1 MKKLCN
7 EGCRFLRQLFNNS
20 NQKVKTMFKNFFKVT
35 LRSLLKSKLFVFI
48 NIIGLGLA
56 LACCIVA
63 YLNYDF
69 AMSYDEQHE
78 NYDEIYMVSTIR
90 DFQGSSI
97 KYGLAPM
104 ALGPMIENDVP
115 GLKGYSRFERTGV
128 TIKKDNNIFNRTF
141 GFVDDD
147 FLDMFSFPLKYGDK
161 NSFKELS
168 TVLISDRAAI
178 SLFGKEDAVGETL
191 EVIVSGKPNL
201 LLTVGGVFTEPDQL
215 STLQFQLISHF
226 ENFHRFRDVE
236 KGDWT
241 VWVDGIF
248 IQTDNPTAAF
258 NVPQALKKHTAAQNA
273 VRPDFL
279 VTDFWMVPMANL
291 PNVQRDYNGT
301 NLGNEALNKAH
312 ISAPGIMAFLILL
325 LACFNFTNTAIAMS
339 NKRLKEI
346 GIRKTVGGSRAQMI
360 FQFLAEN
367 LLLCLLA
374 LGFGL
379 LFASWLVPK
388 YSDMWPNMT
397 VILSLQENPP
407 LVIFL
412 SAVLLGTA
420 LVAGGYPALYVSK
433 FKPVAILRGTLKLDS
448 SSILSKVLLGFQFM
462 ISVLALISGF
472 AFIQNSTYQE
482 KLDQGYDKESML
494 IVQTSDPSEAER
506 FKAQIAQN
514 PNIEMTASTRHH
526 IGWGSSSGLI
536 KSEDTE
542 NQVTVM
548 DIGMDYIELAE
559 LRMLQGRSFSAEN
572 RETDRQSGVIINE
585 RMAGAFG
592 WDDPLGKQVTLYDTI
607 RYNVV
612 GVVKDFYVF
621 GLFDEMVPTML
632 RLRNDDEV
640 NTVVVKVAPS
650 KLGEMD
656 DYLEGVWAEVIPDRP
671 SNVLIH
677 NQDILGGARDVNKN
691 IVAIFI
697 FLSIIAVILS
707 AVGLFTLV
715 SINILSR
722 TKEIGIRK
730 VLGASIPKITGI
742 INRPFLI
749 VVGISAL
756 LGAVAAYMLTGL
768 LMGMIWT
775 YHMQVNFLTIVLP
788 VFSILLI
795 SFLSISG
802 KVVGAAKR
810 NPVESLRYE

>member
-1 MKKLCN
+1 
-7 EGCRFLRQLFNNS
+7 
-20 NQKVKTMFKNFFKVT
+20 MFKNFFKVT
-35 LRSLLKSKLFVFI
+35 VRSLLKSKLFVLI

-69 AMSYDEQHE
+69 AMSFDEQHE
-78 NYDEIYMVSTIR
+78 NSDEIYMVSSIR
-90 DFQGSSI
+90 DFKGSSI
-97 KYGLAPM
+97 RYGMAPLAIGAM
-104 ALGPMIENDVP
+104 VENEVP
-115 GLKGYSRFERTGV
+115 GLKGFSRFERMGV
-128 TIKKDNNIFNRTF
+128 TIKKDDNIFNREL
-141 GFVDDD
+141 GFVDND
-147 FLDMFSFPLKYGDK
+147 FLDMFTYPMKYGDK
-161 NSFKELS
+161 YSFKELS
-168 TVLISDRAAI
+168 TVLISDRTAI
-178 SLFGKEDAVGETL
+178 SLFGKEDVVGETL
-191 EVIVSGKPNL
+191 EIIVSGKPNL
-201 LLTVGGVFTEPDQL
+201 LLTVGGVFEQPGIL
-215 STLQFQLISHF
+215 STLQFQLLSSF
-226 ENFHRFRDVE
+226 ENYYRYLDVE

-241 VWVDGIF
+241 RWVDGVF
-248 IQTDNPTAAF
+248 VQTENPAIAY
-258 NVPQALKKHTAAQNA
+258 NIPQALKKHTAAQNA
-273 VRPDFL
+273 ARPDFTI
-279 VTDFWMVPMANL
+279 TDFWIVPMADL

-301 NLGNEALNKAH
+301 SLGNEALNKAH
-312 ISAPGIMAFLILL
+312 ISAPYIMAFLILL
-325 LACFNFTNTAIAMS
+325 LACFNFTNTAISMS

-346 GIRKTVGGSRAQMI
+346 GIRKTVGGSRGQMI

-379 LFASWLVPK
+379 MFASWLVPK
-388 YSDMWPNMT
+388 YSDMWPNMS
-397 VILSLQENPP
+397 LSLTLLENPP

-412 SAVLLGTA
+412 ILVLLGTA
-420 LVAGGYPALYVSK
+420 LVAGGYPALYVSR
-433 FKPVAILRGTLKLDS
+433 FKPVAILRGTLRLGS
-448 SSILSKVLLGFQFM
+448 SSVLSKILLGFQFM

-472 AFIQNSTYQE
+472 AFIQNSAYQE
-482 KLDQGYDKESML
+482 KLDQGYNKDSML
-494 IVQTSDPSEAER
+494 VVPMNDGAEAER
-506 FKAQIAQN
+506 FKSQIAQN
-514 PNIEMTASTRHH
+514 PNIEMVASTRHH
-526 IGWGSSSGLI
+526 IGWGSASGLI

-548 DIGMDYIELAE
+548 DVGMDYIELAE
-559 LRMLQGRSFSAEN
+559 LQITRGRSFNLPN
-572 RETDRQSGVIINE
+572 RETDRQSGIVINE

-592 WDDPLGKQVTLYDTI
+592 WDNPIGKQVTLYDTI

-621 GLFDEMVPTML
+621 GLFGEIVPTML
-632 RLRNDDEV
+632 RLRNDNEISTIVAKV
-640 NTVVVKVAPS
+640 NPS

-656 DYLEGVWAEVIPDRP
+656 DLLEEVWAEVIPDRP

-677 NQDILGGARDVNKN
+677 NQDVIGGARDVNDN

-730 VLGASIPKITGI
+730 VLGASISRITGI

-749 VVGISAL
+749 VVGIGAI
-756 LGAVAAYMLTGL
+756 LGAAAAYMLTGM

-775 YHMQVNFLTIVLP
+775 YHMQVNFLTVFLP
-788 VFSILLI
+788 IFSIVLI

-802 KVVGAAKR
+802 KVLGAAKR
-810 NPVESLRYE
+810 NPVDSLRYE